1 MAQATPAAMAGW
13 GWVAPIGGPGAPQEP
28 TSLCDVLGALS
39 GEVFRIG
46 PRAAPPAARPAAAL
60 RHHEPFQRK
69 RFLLEGFVVPGW
81 GRLGAAGPVE
91 IVSDCHVVRSSGAA
105 GAWAGFGPAGTAAG
119 AFAGRGEVID
129 PDRASE

>member
-1 MAQATPAAMAGW
+1 LGLCLARCSASDP
-13 GWVAPIGGPGAPQEP
+13 EP
-28 TSLCDVLGALS
+28 PLLPLA
-39 GEVFRIG
+39 R
-46 PRAAPPAARPAAAL
+46 RPPCGTTNPSK
-60 RHHEPFQRK
+60 EE
-69 RFLLEGFVVPGW
+69 RFLEGFVGPGW

-129 PDRASE
+129 PDQASE